1 MIKFSDAKLGRLRYI
16 ERWTIYATLIGIAAG
31 IAALVFE
38 YLLDLSSTFFRDE
51 LTAVIP
57 LAIVPAI
64 GGLIAGFLIYR
75 FAPEAE
81 GHGTDAVISCFHS
94 SSVVIQ
100 KRIPLIKAIASVVTI
115 GSGGSAGKEGP
126 IAQIAAG
133 IGSILGSRL
142 KLSDRDRRL
151 MVVSGMSAGIG
162 SIFKSPLGGALF
174 GIEVLYKRDFE
185 MSAIVP
191 AIMSSVIGYAIFTH
205 FVGREP
211 IFLTCHCIF
220 ENPLELIFYGLLGL
234 ICAAV
239 GIFYIWFFYSAR
251 DKFFRRLKIPDHVK
265 PAIGGIGIGVLIILF
280 PDLVSGII
288 GSGYGAL
295 QDALLDNLA
304 LSAMILLILAKI
316 LATSFTVG
324 SGGSGGVF
332 APSLVIGGMVGGV
345 VGELS
350 HIFFPNIVT
359 NPACFVL
366 VGMASFFS
374 GVAKV
379 PIAAIIMISEMTG
392 SYTLLAPLMLA
403 NVTAY
408 AFSEGWTIYES
419 QVSTRMRSPV
429 HRKELLVDVLENI
442 EVKDAMNPNPVTV
455 APEESLT
462 RVFGLIERTGHMGYP
477 VLEDNKLAG
486 VITAKDIEKVPMEEW
501 NAKTV
506 DDVATTALVT
516 TYPDEKLEDT
526 LHKLVMFDIGRLPVV
541 DRKDPTKLLGIL
553 TRSDITRAHVK
564 AMAGDVIA
572 SRRKRAVDR
581 SPIYGTRIFEV
592 PIPLHHRLIGVGL
605 SDITLPG
612 GIIIAILREEGI
624 IIPRGDTLIRAGD
637 RLVIFSPDD
646 RVDAIRRY
654 IGWR

>member
-1 MIKFSDAKLGRLRYI
+1 LKGGFVITSNDTTVLKHGVKPLKKYPVVAVDGCTLNCATETLKFMGVEPAASVQVISIIKGETSRRVSNITQEEIDMVREKI
-16 ERWTIYATLIGIAAG
+16 EEAVDWTIYATLIGIAAG

-64 GGLIAGFLIYR
+64 GGMIAGFIIYR

-374 GVAKV
+374 GVAK
-379 PIAAIIMISEMTG
+379 
-392 SYTLLAPLMLA
+392 
-403 NVTAY
+403 
-408 AFSEGWTIYES
+408 
-419 QVSTRMRSPV
+419 
-429 HRKELLVDVLENI
+429 EN
-442 EVKDAMNPNPVTV
+442 
-455 APEESLT
+455 
-462 RVFGLIERTGHMGYP
+462 
-477 VLEDNKLAG
+477 
-486 VITAKDIEKVPMEEW
+486 
-501 NAKTV
+501 
-506 DDVATTALVT
+506 
-516 TYPDEKLEDT
+516 
-526 LHKLVMFDIGRLPVV
+526 
-541 DRKDPTKLLGIL
+541 
-553 TRSDITRAHVK
+553 RAH
-564 AMAGDVIA
+564 
-572 SRRKRAVDR
+572 
-581 SPIYGTRIFEV
+581 
-592 PIPLHHRLIGVGL
+592 GL
-605 SDITLPG
+605 SSPG
-612 GIIIAILREEGI
+612 RQ
-624 IIPRGDTLIRAGD
+624 
-637 RLVIFSPDD
+637 
-646 RVDAIRRY
+646 
-654 IGWR
+654 